1 MREEV
6 ALSVMVDGQA
16 HVGLYAVESEM
27 MTAWIPSVGSRT
39 CWLEGRDP
47 GKVARLLL
55 QEVIRECRRKHAV
68 AVLRPARRSSDYDEW
83 KPRSPRASAD
93 ETRAR
98 AGRVAELPPVLSG

>member
-27 MTAWIPSVGSRT
+27 ITAWIPSVGSRT

-68 AVLRPARRSSDYDEW
+68 AVSRPARRSSDYDEY
-83 KPRSPRASAD
+83 D
-93 ETRAR
+93 DAR
-98 AGRVAELPPVLSG
+98 PVRPEPLAESRLR